1 MDDAQQNESNP
12 IVAWI
17 VGFAAALAV
26 AVALISAFMAAFS
39 GGGAAPVAAVAGAGA
54 SAGAAAG
61 QPPVALVEVDQP
73 PPLATGEGVPEAVK
87 FHFETGSAAL
97 PADAAAQVNALVAFL
112 KDAPEAR
119 LGISGFHDKT
129 GDPAANRELAKNRA
143 LATRTLL
150 VEAGAPADRLI
161 LVRPQ
166 EVEGGPDAREARRVE
181 VFPSR

>member
-1 MDDAQQNESNP
+1 MDDAQQNESNTL
-12 IVAWI
+12 VAWI
-17 VGFAAALAV
+17 VGFAAAIAV

-39 GGGAAPVAAVAGAGA
+39 GGSAAPVAAVAGATT
-54 SAGAAAG
+54 GAAAE

-73 PPLATGEGVPEAVK
+73 PPLATGEGVPELVK

-97 PADAAAQVNALVAFL
+97 PADAAAQVGALVAFL
-112 KDAPEAR
+112 KDAPEGR
-119 LGISGFHDKT
+119 LGISGFHDKS

-143 LATRTLL
+143 LATRTML
-150 VEAGAPADRLI
+150 VDAGAPADRLI

-166 EVEGGPDAREARRVE
+166 EVEGGPDDREARRVE